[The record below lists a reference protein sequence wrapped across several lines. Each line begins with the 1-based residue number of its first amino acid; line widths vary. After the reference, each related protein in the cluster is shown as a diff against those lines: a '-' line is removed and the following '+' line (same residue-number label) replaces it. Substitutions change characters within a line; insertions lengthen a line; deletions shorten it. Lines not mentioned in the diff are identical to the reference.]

1 MVGVYLYIEVDA
13 EIMMDGGG
21 ECIDHS
27 AVEIIWSWNYHMAS
41 FGGN

>member
-1 MVGVYLYIEVDA
+1 MVDVDLYIEVDA

-27 AVEIIWSWNYHMAS
+27 VVKMNLKLKLSY
-41 FGGN
+41 G